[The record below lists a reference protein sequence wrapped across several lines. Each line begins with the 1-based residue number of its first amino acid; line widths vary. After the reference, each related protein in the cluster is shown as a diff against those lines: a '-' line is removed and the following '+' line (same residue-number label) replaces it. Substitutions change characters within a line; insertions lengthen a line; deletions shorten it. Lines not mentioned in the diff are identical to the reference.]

1 MLTKEQKYEQSLELR
16 GGLADVTTLFLLE
29 NKGLNVNDVN
39 ILRSQVRKTEATYKV
54 VKNTVVRLAVEGTE
68 MEGIT
73 PFLSGPKVLAY
84 TAGDGAAL
92 AKVLKTFIKDHPE
105 LSFEHL
111 YLEGQI
117 LEAEDAE
124 KMADLPSR
132 DELIARLLQMLQ
144 SPIRRLAVALNA
156 PLQQFASVIG
166 QLADKGEE
174 IQEPQE
180 TEEAPEAQEAQ
191 GAGEA
196 PEAQEAQG
204 AGEAEEAQE
213 PQEASEAPTAEE
225 AQEPQ
230 EASEAPTAEE
240 AQEPREASEAP
251 TAEEAQEPQEAPEV
265 PTAEEAQEPQE
276 APEVPTAE
284 EAQEPQEAPEVEEAQ
299 EPQESLKKQETQ
311 ES

>member
-1 MLTKEQKYEQSLELR
+1 MLTKEQKHEQSLELR
-16 GGLADVTTLFLLE
+16 DVLADVTTLFLLE
-29 NKGLNVNDVN
+29 NEGLNVNDVN

-84 TAGDGAAL
+84 TSGDGVAL

-105 LSFEHL
+105 LSFKHA

-117 LEAEDAE
+117 LEAEDVA

-156 PLQQFASVIG
+156 PLQQFATVIA
-166 QLADKGEE
+166 QIAEKTEE
-174 IQEPQE
+174 TLEPQE
-180 TEEAPEAQEAQ
+180 AEEVPEAPEVVEAQEA
-191 GAGEA
+191 
-196 PEAQEAQG
+196 
-204 AGEAEEAQE
+204 GEAEDGQE
-213 PQEASEAPTAEE
+213 PQEAQAPEEAEE
-225 AQEPQ
+225 TQEPQ
-230 EASEAPTAEE
+230 EAQEFEEAPKAEEVQESQE
-240 AQEPREASEAP
+240 AQE
-251 TAEEAQEPQEAPEV
+251 
-265 PTAEEAQEPQE
+265 
-276 APEVPTAE
+276 
-284 EAQEPQEAPEVEEAQ
+284 
-299 EPQESLKKQETQ
+299 KQETQ

>member
-1 MLTKEQKYEQSLELR
+1 MLTKEQKHEQSLELR
-16 GGLADVTTLFLLE
+16 GVLADVTTLFLLE
-29 NKGLNVNDVN
+29 NKGLNVNEVN
-39 ILRSQVRKTEATYKV
+39 ILRSQVRKMEATYKV

-92 AKVLKTFIKDHPE
+92 AKVLKTFIEDHPE
-105 LSFEHL
+105 LSFEHV

-174 IQEPQE
+174 TQEPQKA
-180 TEEAPEAQEAQ
+180 EEAPEAP
-191 GAGEA
+191 EA
-196 PEAQEAQG
+196 PE

-213 PQEASEAPTAEE
+213 LQEVPEAEE
-225 AQEPQ
+225 VQEPQ
-230 EASEAPTAEE
+230 EVP
-240 AQEPREASEAP
+240 EASVD
-251 TAEEAQEPQEAPEV
+251 EEVQEPQE
-265 PTAEEAQEPQE
+265 T
-276 APEVPTAE
+276 
-284 EAQEPQEAPEVEEAQ
+284 
-299 EPQESLKKQETQ
+299 LKKQETQ